1 MHILLNIAA
10 ASSLALAAPAVA
22 RMTTVGGG
30 GVVQFVLATGGGATS
45 IVRGDGVMFSFSF
58 DPTDL
63 VLVGSNADVA
73 GYRFTARNL
82 TARIGDYQF
91 QPLNSF
97 GVLNFSRGFS
107 SFGGPSSERVLNQTF
122 AFSGSADGAPFTF
135 PTGTARTSLAFT
147 STFRYGDALPP
158 IDPGALTDPLLAARS
173 NVSFAGIPVS
183 GAARASVAG
192 PGGGSFFVASVPET
206 ATWAMMIIGFG
217 TIGGAL
223 RHRKQGGRAAL
234 A

>member
-1 MHILLNIAA
+1 MLFNIAA
-10 ASSLALAAPAVA
+10 SSSLALTLAAPAVA
-22 RMTTVGGG
+22 RMTIVDGG
-30 GVVQFVLATGGGATS
+30 GVVQNVVATGGGTTS

-63 VLVGSNADVA
+63 VLVGSNADSA

-82 TARIGDYQF
+82 TARIGEYQF

-97 GVLNFSRGFS
+97 GVLSFSRGFG
-107 SFGGPSSERVLNQTF
+107 SFGGTSSERILNQTF
-122 AFSGSADGAPFTF
+122 AFSGIADGAPFTF
-135 PTGTARTSLAFT
+135 PTGTTRTSLAFT

-158 IDPGALTDPLLAARS
+158 IDSGALTDPMLAARS

-223 RHRKQGGRAAL
+223 RHRKHGSRAAF